1 MKNIIKFLGLLS
13 LICFSFFYTD
23 KVMNVALEQDKIMI
37 SINNTKDD
45 YKIDATDAII
55 DNDTIIPG
63 IYGKEVDIDKSYNNM
78 KSIGLFHEN
87 YFVFKNIK
95 PKISLEDNFDKYII
109 EANNDK
115 QSVSLIFIISDN
127 NDLTSVYDIVRSKN
141 VRVNLFFDYEF
152 LNKKVNDLSKIK
164 NARIYSYGENGKY
177 TKDNIIYTNN
187 LIERITK
194 EKSNFCLVTNKN
206 KNNLETCSD
215 NKNYTVYPNLNISDN
230 VLTIIKSKLVKGSL
244 ILIDINDSNMKQL
257 PAAIDYIIAKGIKI
271 EYLDDLLSEKKF

>member
-45 YKIDATDAII
+45 YKIEAIDAII

-63 IYGKEVDIDKSYNNM
+63 IYGKEVDVDKSYNNM
-78 KSIGLFHEN
+78 RSIGLFHEN
-87 YFVFKNIK
+87 YFVFKDIK
-95 PKISLEDNFDKYII
+95 PKVSLEDNLNKYII
-109 EANNDK
+109 AANNNK
-115 QSVSLIFIISDN
+115 QFISLIFIIDN
-127 NDLTSVYDIVRSKN
+127 DSDLTSVYDIVKLKN
-141 VRVNLFFDYEF
+141 VKVNLFFDYEF

-177 TKDNIIYTNN
+177 TKDNIMYTNN

-194 EKSNFCLVTNKN
+194 KRANYCLVNNKN
-206 KNNLETCSD
+206 SNNLEVCSN
-215 NKNYTVYPNLNISDN
+215 NKNYTVYPNINIVDN
-230 VLTIIKSKLVKGSL
+230 ALTTIRNKLSKGSL

-257 PAAIDYIIAKGIKI
+257 PSVIDYIVAKGIKI
-271 EYLDDLLSEKKF
+271 EYLDEILSEKYF